1 MRRGVARSRLGK
13 AQCRLAIVYGGILT
27 TAHGGS
33 EHLWEEQM
41 ESGLAW
47 LNQEERLR
55 IQM

>member
-1 MRRGVARSRLGK
+1 MRRGAARNRLGK

-33 EHLWEEQM
+33 EHLWEGQM